1 MIWYK
6 FFLADYIKDT
16 HHLAD
21 AEDLAYRR
29 LIDMYYMTEK
39 PIPLDIPL
47 VARKIRLDLD
57 VVELV
62 LSEFFDKDVDGYRN
76 SRCDR
81 EIAKYQHQV
90 RVNRNLSKPGVERR
104 LTQSVTE
111 SKSVGSPNQ
120 ISDIRKNNK
129 TIVSA
134 KPTRFDEFWKAW
146 PSSKRKVAK
155 SACEAKWVKQGLDA
169 LADQIIANV
178 QNLKGSDQWREGF
191 EPAPLTYINQRR
203 WEDET
208 PEIFIR
214 RAK

>member
-39 PIPLDIPL
+39 PIPLDVPA
-47 VARKIRLDLD
+47 VARRIRLDLD

-62 LSEFFDKDVDGYRN
+62 LKEFFDMQEDGYHN
-76 SRCDR
+76 SRCDK
-81 EIAKYQHQV
+81 ELNKYLHQL
-90 RVNRNLSKPGVERR
+90 RVNQKLNERR
-104 LTQSVTE
+104 WQAKKCQSDSE
-111 SKSVGSPNQ
+111 SDANRIPNQ

-129 TIVSA
+129 NTMSA
-134 KPTRFDEFWKAW
+134 KPTRFDDFWQTW
-146 PSSKRKVAK
+146 PSSKRKVGKA
-155 SACEAKWVKQGLDA
+155 ACLTKWQKHGLDS
-169 LADQIIANV
+169 LADQIIAHV
-178 QNLKGSDQWREGF
+178 TVMKGTDQWQEGF

-208 PEIFIR
+208 PNLAIR

>member
-16 HHLAD
+16 HHLED

-39 PIPLDIPL
+39 PIPLDTQL

-57 VVELV
+57 VVEAV
-62 LSEFFDKDVDGYRN
+62 LNEFFDRQDDGYHN
-76 SRCDR
+76 SRCER
-81 EIAKYQHQV
+81 EIHKYQHQT
-90 RVNRNLSKPGVERR
+90 RVNQKLNERR
-104 LTQSVTE
+104 WQAKKSQSE
-111 SKSVGSPNQ
+111 SESGTNRVPNQ

-129 TIVSA
+129 NPLSA
-134 KPTRFDEFWKAW
+134 KPTRFVDFWSVW
-146 PSSKRKVAK
+146 PASKRKVGKA
-155 SACEAKWVKQGLDA
+155 ACEAKWAKHGLDS
-169 LADQIIANV
+169 LADQIIAHV
-178 QNLKGSDQWREGF
+178 QNLKGSEQWQEGF

-203 WEDET
+203 WEDDT
-208 PEIFIR
+208 PQTFVR